1 MHELSIVASML
12 ETVKEQME
20 KNGAKHLKGLK
31 MRLGE
36 MTALEPDSL
45 RFCFDV
51 SIEGIPSLQGAALEI
66 EEVPLQGKCGSCSTE
81 FRLEQYF
88 QSICPKCG
96 GEAFEYIS
104 GRELE
109 LVSME
114 VE

>member
-1 MHELSIVASML
+1 MHEMSIVASML
-12 ETVKEQME
+12 ETVKDQME
-20 KNGAKHLKGLK
+20 KNGARQLKALK
-31 MRLGE
+31 MRIGE

-51 SIEGIPSLQGAALEI
+51 SIEGVHALDGAVLEI
-66 EEVPLQGKCGSCSTE
+66 EEVPLMGRCSSCDAE

-88 QSICPKCG
+88 QSVCPKCG
-96 GEAFEYIS
+96 GDAFECIS
-104 GRELE
+104 GRELD